1 MMNDKIIK
9 MVSSTTCFTNDYFFE
24 NVLKE
29 GTEDMNSYPVNV
41 QSINIEWMIST
52 QYGKEFL
59 LQILSTE
66 NSNIYK
72 IESL

>member
-1 MMNDKIIK
+1 MMSDKIIK

-52 QYGKEFL
+52 QYGKDFL

>member
-1 MMNDKIIK
+1 MMSDKIIK

>member
-1 MMNDKIIK
+1 MERKQTFSAPEMMNDRIIK

-41 QSINIEWMIST
+41 
-52 QYGKEFL
+52 
-59 LQILSTE
+59 
-66 NSNIYK
+66 
-72 IESL
+72 